1 MLHSRAAAARAAL
14 CHARCLTRAAR
25 QGDFTKTASQRAPA
39 GTAFVTGVDK
49 PRVHKDVTPS

>member
-1 MLHSRAAAARAAL
+1 VPADSRGAL
-14 CHARCLTRAAR
+14 

-49 PRVHKDVTPS
+49 PRVHKDITPS